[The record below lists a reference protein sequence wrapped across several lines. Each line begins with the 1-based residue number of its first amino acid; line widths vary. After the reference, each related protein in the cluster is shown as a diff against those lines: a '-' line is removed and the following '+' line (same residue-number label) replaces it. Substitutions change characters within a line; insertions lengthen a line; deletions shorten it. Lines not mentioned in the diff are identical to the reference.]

1 MNCASDSST
10 VASDRYFGGAPNGFP
25 AGWDQEALN
34 IIPAVG
40 AIVAERAGGLRRV
53 ASIW

>member
-1 MNCASDSST
+1 
-10 VASDRYFGGAPNGFP
+10 
-25 AGWDQEALN
+25 LN